1 MSSFPSYFV
10 CITGWGFVLALVA
23 MLVAAI
29 VEIVRLDYAPTP
41 GGYSDSSAVDN
52 ITPCQNIDD
61 YDPNQFQNWWQVSL
75 AFFILMAFAFS
86 RFYLTFEC
94 MLLVVLYFDQ
104 MT

>member
-41 GGYSDSSAVDN
+41 GDYSDSSAVDN

-61 YDPNQFQNWWQVSL
+61 YDPNQFQDWWQVIISPEL
-75 AFFILMAFAFS
+75 CFYYVEV
-86 RFYLTFEC
+86 YLTFAC
-94 MLLVVLYFDQ
+94 VFVLVVFILVN
-104 MT
+104 